1 MWLDPRIVPRI
12 PGWETAESEES
23 GWQRNA
29 EKTVEQHM
37 NMLLTNIVI
46 KT

>member
-1 MWLDPRIVPRI
+1 MWLDPRIVICI
-12 PGWETAESEES
+12 PVWETAESEES

-29 EKTVEQHM
+29 EKSVEEHM
-37 NMLLTNIVI
+37 NKLLTNFVI